1 MKILVVG
8 GTGPIG
14 GHAALHLRELGHDV
28 TLAARKPADPATALA
43 NLPFLQ
49 GDYIEGFDK
58 ADLAKFEGM
67 VFAAGQDPRH
77 LAKGDDGAAWWEKAN
92 IQGVPR
98 LFAAARDAGVR
109 RAVNVGSF
117 YPQVRPAL
125 VDSNPYIRSR
135 HLSDQAIRTL
145 ATPDFHAV
153 SVNAPYVMGTV
164 PGLMVPY
171 LALYTQYAQ
180 GKKKTPVFAPTGGVN
195 FISTQSLAE
204 AIAGALLRGKNATP
218 YLVGDQN
225 LSFQQFFQ
233 MFFDA
238 AGNPVV
244 VPEKH
249 EEHPYIGNYAGLGET
264 LYFEPDAAETAL
276 LGYRRNDIKRVI
288 ADTVAQYRT

>member
-1 MKILVVG
+1 MKILVIG

-14 GHAALHLRELGHDV
+14 GHAALHLKDLGHDV
-28 TLAARKPADPATALA
+28 TLAARKPADPATDLA
-43 NLPFLQ
+43 KLPFLQ
-49 GDYIEGFDK
+49 GDYIEGFAR

-77 LAKGDDGAAWWEKAN
+77 LSKGDDGVAWWEKAN

-98 LFAAARDAGVR
+98 LFAATRDAGIQ

-117 YPQVRPAL
+117 YPQVRPTL
-125 VDSNPYIRSR
+125 VDSNPYIKSR
-135 HLSDQAIRTL
+135 KLSCDAVRAL
-145 ATPDFHAV
+145 ATPNFHSV

-164 PGLMVPY
+164 PGLVVPY
-171 LALYTQYAQ
+171 LNLYTQYAQ

-195 FISTQSLAE
+195 FISTLSLAE
-204 AIAGALLRGKNATP
+204 AIAGALLKGKNATP

-225 LSFQQFFQ
+225 LSFRDFFQ

-238 AGNPVV
+238 AGNPIV

-249 EEHPYIGNYAGLGET
+249 EDHPYIGNYAGLGET

-276 LGYRRNDIKRVI
+276 LGYRRNDIKRCIEDV
-288 ADTVAQYRT
+288 VRQYRT